1 MPAKILLIRLR
12 LIGDVIFTTPAI
24 RAVRREFPD
33 ASITYLVEEHAA
45 AVVRDN
51 PHLDRV
57 MVIDRA
63 SGWRRMIQD
72 LTIAQ
77 QLRHQRFDIVVDFH
91 GGPRGVVPDVGQRR
105 ESQARL

>member
-12 LIGDVIFTTPAI
+12 PIGDVIFTTPAI
-24 RAVRREFPD
+24 RAVRRAFPD

-51 PHLDRV
+51 PHLDWV

-63 SGWRRMIQD
+63 GGWRRTIQD
-72 LTIAQ
+72 LTIAPTTSPSAF
-77 QLRHQRFDIVVDFH
+77 RYR
-91 GGPRGVVPDVGQRR
+91 RGLSRRPARIVPDVGERR
-105 ESQARL
+105 EDPAGL